1 MEDEKKPQDVP
12 ENGEPA
18 PEHHRRARHRDR
30 RFCLQGTDGQLRQGQ
45 QPFARA
51 ADIVLFGRGRCSRNC
66 DRMGNKRVKVQTFS
80 GQATLSSAS
89 GSWHIVDMN
98 VKKQGEHME

>member
-1 MEDEKKPQDVP
+1 M
-12 ENGEPA
+12 A
-18 PEHHRRARHRDR
+18 
-30 RFCLQGTDGQLRQGQ
+30 
-45 QPFARA
+45 
-51 ADIVLFGRGRCSRNC
+51 
-66 DRMGNKRVKVQTFS
+66 NKRVKVQTFS